1 MLEIHGRKLSHGG
14 MSQDDDFQSFSP
26 FFKIWNDVRLSC
38 FSSSLPLDDI
48 FGQAAISSPF
58 KMSDCG
64 DVNLVLFNKMHNICL
79 YLLSY
84 PNTVLYFRFTQ
95 LQSIRKAN
103 YFLHFFFKT
112 EILNFFFF
120 FGCNPKPAVPHD
132 QQSMKKMRGKKSYSS
147 TKFISMNSCE
157 RACFNI
163 SIWSSGIS
171 QKSFLFNFSF
181 FPFHLFSQLSGTP
194 QGPKL
199 HCDLG

>member
-120 FGCNPKPAVPHD
+120 LGATPNQQCHMINNP
-132 QQSMKKMRGKKSYSS
+132 
-147 TKFISMNSCE
+147 
-157 RACFNI
+157 
-163 SIWSSGIS
+163 
-171 QKSFLFNFSF
+171 
-181 FPFHLFSQLSGTP
+181 
-194 QGPKL
+194 
-199 HCDLG
+199 